1 MASTENR
8 NWTSTTETDS
18 EPPREDESPIAPGQ
32 QQHEKDVEKGA
43 GGGPPAAPTDRLTQG
58 GGDDNNDPNVVWW
71 DGDDDPENPYNWPTW
86 RKVANCVIISFL
98 TFVTPLASSI
108 FAPGVPALMRDLGSD
123 SPALAAF
130 VVSVYI
136 LGFAFGPLLVAPL
149 SEIYGRSPVYH
160 ACNLGFV
167 AFLVA
172 CALAP
177 SLDTLIFFRFLS
189 GAFGSCP
196 LTNGGGSIADMIRQ
210 EKRGAAMATFSIGP
224 LIGPIV
230 GPVAGGFLAAA
241 KGWRWVFWV
250 LVIVAGLVAVVMALF
265 MRETYAPVILQR
277 KVARLRKET
286 GNQQLRSKLD
296 TGLAPGD
303 FFKRGIVRPM
313 KMLARSPIIALF
325 SLYIAIVYGYLY
337 LLFTSI
343 SQVFGEIYGFSTQAA
358 GLVYLGLGVGSM
370 AGLLYF
376 SVMSDRNLDKKAKQ
390 DGQGM
395 KPEYRLQPLSLGAVL
410 LPAGLFIYGW
420 TAEYRV
426 HWIVPII
433 GMTVIGVGNILC
445 FMAIQLSVQSFA
457 SYPYCTHSSWEKISD
472 ADRHPAHKQGTSSMP
487 LPSTRLPPWPPTR
500 WYAPSLAPCSPS
512 AGCKCTPRSVWDGAT
527 ASSRLSP
534 SRCSR

>member
-1 MASTENR
+1 M
-8 NWTSTTETDS
+8 
-18 EPPREDESPIAPGQ
+18 
-32 QQHEKDVEKGA
+32 
-43 GGGPPAAPTDRLTQG
+43 
-58 GGDDNNDPNVVWW
+58 
-71 DGDDDPENPYNWPTW
+71 
-86 RKVANCVIISFL
+86 
-98 TFVTPLASSI
+98 
-108 FAPGVPALMRDLGSD
+108 
-123 SPALAAF
+123 
-130 VVSVYI
+130 
-136 LGFAFGPLLVAPL
+136 
-149 SEIYGRSPVYH
+149 
-160 ACNLGFV
+160 
-167 AFLVA
+167 
-172 CALAP
+172 
-177 SLDTLIFFRFLS
+177 
-189 GAFGSCP
+189 
-196 LTNGGGSIADMIRQ
+196 
-210 EKRGAAMATFSIGP
+210 
-224 LIGPIV
+224 
-230 GPVAGGFLAAA
+230 
-241 KGWRWVFWV
+241 FWV

-265 MRETYAPVILQR
+265 MHETYAPVILQR

-303 FFKRGIVRPM
+303 FFKWGIVRPM

-445 FMAIQLSVQSFA
+445 FIAIQLSVQSFA
-457 SYPYCTHSSWEKISD
+457 SYPYCTHSSWEKISN
-472 ADRHPAHKQGTSSMP
+472 ADRHPAHTQGTSSMP

-527 ASSRLSP
+527 ASSRLSL